1 MRISGWSSDVC
12 SSDLKL
18 VAERI
23 GFGFFSV
30 AHVEHELTKAQAGNR
45 LERQRVILLDGR
57 HVAGVCTFKDVYA
70 AGPQVRQT
78 YRGIGYGKESDL
90 VEREDLGVVVFIELL
105 QGYAIEIGRA
115 SWRKRVRPYV

>member
-57 HVAGVCTFKDVYA
+57 HVAGVSTFKDVYA
-70 AGPQVRQT
+70 DGHKVRQT
-78 YRGIGYGKESDL
+78 YRDRRISRLK
-90 VEREDLGVVVFIELL
+90 L
-105 QGYAIEIGRA
+105 QSLMRNPYADYCFKKQTKQNSQVSTGRTNN
-115 SWRKRVRPYV
+115 